1 MYKASLIFLFFLCQ
15 NLYFSQ
21 SIQGFHIPDSL
32 KEKNYDQLQKAYSK
46 VFRINNN
53 LAELYANTIL
63 LKGKKGK
70 NNELIYDGYYKIAH
84 TRGLNSTNGHPYA
97 DTLLTITRNVNTKD
111 YPAKAYIIK
120 GILYNYDWKY
130 AEALDQYI
138 EAQKL
143 SKNKNSDQYYYIK
156 KLIGILKTATDE
168 NKEALPLFLEYY
180 KYQKEKLNTNDKDIK
195 SYIGSIFSVANCYN
209 KDKQYENALTY
220 IEIGLKECNKY
231 KDYTHYPYFIS
242 GIGIAN
248 YYLKNYKKASESHLK
263 AEKSFIKNNDY
274 GNLAITYY
282 FLGKTNYDTHHEKEA
297 VQYFIK
303 ADSVLT
309 FSKEFFPITRD
320 GYEILID
327 FYKKTGDK
335 ENQLKYIDKLF
346 FADSIINN
354 SKQYLSKE
362 IYKKY
367 DTPILLEKKEELI
380 ADLNRK
386 NYVLYWC
393 LGIGFLLI
401 SSLTYF
407 YIKNRK
413 RIKEYQKQA
422 ELLLAKSKES
432 LVILPMSD
440 NEADKENASKERS
453 KNIIPDDR
461 LQDIK
466 LKLEFFES
474 NKDFLQ
480 KNITVNSLAKEFE
493 TNRDYLSK
501 SVNELKEM
509 NFSQYLN
516 ELRIGYIIEELNN
529 NEKIRK
535 YTIAA
540 IADEIGYNNSESF
553 SNAFRKMTGTLPSYY
568 IKLLQAN

>member
-1 MYKASLIFLFFLCQ
+1 M
-15 NLYFSQ
+15 
-21 SIQGFHIPDSL
+21 
-32 KEKNYDQLQKAYSK
+32 
-46 VFRINNN
+46 
-53 LAELYANTIL
+53 
-63 LKGKKGK
+63 
-70 NNELIYDGYYKIAH
+70 
-84 TRGLNSTNGHPYA
+84 
-97 DTLLTITRNVNTKD
+97 
-111 YPAKAYIIK
+111 
-120 GILYNYDWKY
+120 
-130 AEALDQYI
+130 
-138 EAQKL
+138 
-143 SKNKNSDQYYYIK
+143 
-156 KLIGILKTATDE
+156 
-168 NKEALPLFLEYY
+168 
-180 KYQKEKLNTNDKDIK
+180 
-195 SYIGSIFSVANCYN
+195 
-209 KDKQYENALTY
+209 
-220 IEIGLKECNKY
+220 
-231 KDYTHYPYFIS
+231 
-242 GIGIAN
+242 
-248 YYLKNYKKASESHLK
+248 
-263 AEKSFIKNNDY
+263 
-274 GNLAITYY
+274 
-282 FLGKTNYDTHHEKEA
+282 
-297 VQYFIK
+297 QYFIK
-303 ADSVLT
+303 ADSVLA
-309 FSKEFFPITRD
+309 FSKEFYPITRD

-380 ADLNRK
+380 ADLNQK

-413 RIKEYQKQA
+413 RIKQYQKQA
-422 ELLLAKSKES
+422 ELLLVKSKES
-432 LVILPMSD
+432 PVTLPMSD

-453 KNIIPDDR
+453 KNIIPDAR

-466 LKLEFFES
+466 VKLELFEN

-516 ELRIGYIIEELNN
+516 KLRISYIIEELNN

-553 SNAFRKMTGTLPSYY
+553 SNAFRKITGTLPSYY
-568 IKLLQAN
+568 IKLLQENK

>member
-1 MYKASLIFLFFLCQ
+1 M
-15 NLYFSQ
+15 
-21 SIQGFHIPDSL
+21 
-32 KEKNYDQLQKAYSK
+32 
-46 VFRINNN
+46 
-53 LAELYANTIL
+53 
-63 LKGKKGK
+63 
-70 NNELIYDGYYKIAH
+70 
-84 TRGLNSTNGHPYA
+84 
-97 DTLLTITRNVNTKD
+97 
-111 YPAKAYIIK
+111 
-120 GILYNYDWKY
+120 
-130 AEALDQYI
+130 
-138 EAQKL
+138 
-143 SKNKNSDQYYYIK
+143 
-156 KLIGILKTATDE
+156 
-168 NKEALPLFLEYY
+168 
-180 KYQKEKLNTNDKDIK
+180 
-195 SYIGSIFSVANCYN
+195 
-209 KDKQYENALTY
+209 
-220 IEIGLKECNKY
+220 
-231 KDYTHYPYFIS
+231 
-242 GIGIAN
+242 
-248 YYLKNYKKASESHLK
+248 
-263 AEKSFIKNNDY
+263 
-274 GNLAITYY
+274 
-282 FLGKTNYDTHHEKEA
+282 
-297 VQYFIK
+297 QYFIK
-303 ADSVLT
+303 ADSVLA
-309 FSKEFFPITRD
+309 FSKEFYPITRD

-380 ADLNRK
+380 ADLNQK

-393 LGIGFLLI
+393 LGIGLLLI
-401 SSLTYF
+401 SNLTYF

-413 RIKEYQKQA
+413 RIKQYQKQA
-422 ELLLAKSKES
+422 ELLLVKSKES
-432 LVILPMSD
+432 PATLPMSD
-440 NEADKENASKERS
+440 NEAEKENASKERS
-453 KNIIPDDR
+453 KNIIPDAR

-466 LKLEFFES
+466 VKLELFEN

-516 ELRIGYIIEELNN
+516 ELRIGYVIEELNN

-553 SNAFRKMTGTLPSYY
+553 SNAFRKITGTLPSYY
-568 IKLLQAN
+568 IKLLQVNE